1 MCRIAGPVLVHWVMR
16 RNRFSEAQTED
27 NVNSAGCRMVRRTLC
42 ADVRAGN
49 AGCAQS
55 GLVWGGKGV
64 ESDSVRVESARKG
77 GHDCG
82 RRRLVTGTW
91 AWPACSQARRRF
103 PARSLPFLGAM
114 YFLGWVF

>member
-1 MCRIAGPVLVHWVMR
+1 
-16 RNRFSEAQTED
+16 
-27 NVNSAGCRMVRRTLC
+27 MVRRTLC

-77 GHDCG
+77 GA
-82 RRRLVTGTW
+82 RLW
-91 AWPACSQARRRF
+91 APPVGHRH
-103 PARSLPFLGAM
+103 LGLAGVLSSTTT
-114 YFLGWVF
+114 FSGEITAIFGSDVLSRLGF